1 MFLMAS
7 VDRTF
12 LIVFILLIA
21 LVVFIYFS
29 NPIINHKKF
38 KKDRQE
44 LEQREKLYR
53 ENHNAN

>member
-12 LIVFILLIA
+12 LIIFIILIA
-21 LVVFIYFS
+21 LIVFIYFS

-38 KKDRQE
+38 KKDRAE
-44 LEQREKLYR
+44 LEERERLYR
-53 ENHNAN
+53 ENHNA